1 MAATTAKDLL
11 SEPVPMS
18 VRLEGPL
25 VQQLKN
31 GQTLSQVR
39 QRRTKSPNSPLIRAR
54 AERRCRVV
62 IGHHEMNKAGPAG
75 KAGTGQ
81 MRSISNVLSNPA
93 HHRTQ

>member
-25 VQQLKN
+25 VQQLKDF

-39 QRRTKSPNSPLIRAR
+39 QRRT
-54 AERRCRVV
+54 
-62 IGHHEMNKAGPAG
+62 
-75 KAGTGQ
+75 
-81 MRSISNVLSNPA
+81 
-93 HHRTQ
+93 